1 MKIRLLDPNTE
12 YICSFVVPNQ
22 VAAAGFSSFH

>member
-1 MKIRLLDPNTE
+1 MKIRLLDPNIE
-12 YICSFVVPNQ
+12 YISFVVPNQ